1 MKTMIILLMA
11 VIFIVPV
18 SSYADSL
25 WVKDSKSMIVDTKA
39 AKEGDLVTILIME
52 SSSSS
57 QQASKDY
64 DKKLD
69 HKNGAGVGPIVS
81 LLPEFG
87 ITSSQKGSSG
97 GSASRTNS
105 FNAKLTAKITK
116 VLPNGNFELEGTRN
130 IETNGEKE
138 EMKFTGTVRP
148 QDIQPDNTVQ
158 STFIADAKIQVTGK
172 GAIGD
177 RQKEGVFSKI
187 IKFLF

>member
-1 MKTMIILLMA
+1 MKKSIILLIA
-11 VIFIVPV
+11 IVLILPV
-18 SSYADSL
+18 SLFADSL
-25 WVKDSKSMIVDTKA
+25 WTKDSKSMIEDTKA
-39 AKEGDLVTILIME
+39 SKEGDLVTILIVE

-57 QQASKDY
+57 QQTSKDF

-69 HKNGAGVGPIVS
+69 HKNAAGAGPVVS
-81 LLPEFG
+81 LLPEIG
-87 ITSSQKGSSG
+87 ISSSQKGSSG
-97 GSASRTNS
+97 GSASRTNN
-105 FNAKLTAKITK
+105 FKAKLTAKIIK
-116 VLPNGNFELEGTRN
+116 VEENGNLELEGTRM

-148 QDIQPDNTVQ
+148 QDIQPDNTVA

-177 RQKEGVFSKI
+177 RQKEGVISKI